1 MELADAPDAA
11 TALRGTAPRR
21 SPTVRVLAA
30 YSSHT
35 DCNVA
40 TLAFAASVDM
50 DKLLVG
56 TPFQAQFGQ
65 SPFAIAR
72 GNQFE
77 RSIRRDDYAPALELL
92 RTKMHFDT
100 ADARVVNLRRAS
112 TPNKQGMALRANHT
126 RALIQ
131 QILRRDRHA
140 PNLIDGAVL
149 QAVIGGETAYFEADA
164 IAAQF
169 AGPIHGGEVK
179 SFPVVDGRPEPD
191 KLGAALDQV
200 AIYILLT
207 QQLVAE
213 LGGDP
218 EEAVSTTAMLIA
230 PRNVGLTPTLETQ
243 NVASRMRR
251 ISTLLSRSVPVSEL
265 AAGLPD
271 GVFGHIA
278 DKATEPGR
286 RLEVLDSVV
295 ERIGN
300 KPPQVACRAAVLRAS
315 VERAP
320 WRMGAPPSAASR
332 SFGCSPALPRC
343 RGRSSLPPELNQHR
357 MRRRPQGSWH
367 APAACTD
374 RRRRPPSRWQ
384 QASHEPA
391 RRGPDGHGLP

>member
-1 MELADAPDAA
+1 MNAQPAADLAA
-11 TALRGTAPRR
+11 TLRGTAPRR

-92 RTKMHFDT
+92 RTKMRFDT
-100 ADARVVNLRRAS
+100 TDAKVVSLRRAS
-112 TPNKQGMALRANHT
+112 SPNKQGMALRANQT

-131 QILRRDRHA
+131 QILRHDKQA

-149 QAVIGGETAYFEADA
+149 QAQIGGEVAFFEADA

-213 LGGDP
+213 LGGNPDQ
-218 EEAVSTTAMLIA
+218 AVSTTAMLIA
-230 PRNVGLTPTLETQ
+230 PRNVGLTPTLEVQ
-243 NVASRMRR
+243 NVASRIRR
-251 ISTLLSRSVPVSEL
+251 MSTLLGRSVPVDEL

-271 GVFGHIA
+271 GVFGRIA
-278 DKATEPGR
+278 DKDIEPGR
-286 RLEVLDSVV
+286 RLELLDSVV
-295 ERIGN
+295 ERVGS
-300 KPPQVACRAAVLRAS
+300 KLTTSCLSSCGAARFCRARAVAK
-315 VERAP
+315 
-320 WRMGAPPSAASR
+320 G
-332 SFGCSPALPRC
+332 SPAIGGEQIVRLLPGVNSLPRAA
-343 RGRSSLPPELNQHR
+343 ELAAGAQPTPNE
-357 MRRRPQGSWH
+357 
-367 APAACTD
+367 APAAG
-374 RRRRPPSRWQ
+374 Q
-384 QASHEPA
+384 LA
-391 RRGPDGHGLP
+391 RAGRLYRQKAPVALALAAGKS